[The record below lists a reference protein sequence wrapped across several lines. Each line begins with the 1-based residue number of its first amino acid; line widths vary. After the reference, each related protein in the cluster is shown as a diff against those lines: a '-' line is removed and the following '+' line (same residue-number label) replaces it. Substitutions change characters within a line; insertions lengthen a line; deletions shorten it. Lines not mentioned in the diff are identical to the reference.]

1 MALQDFKH
9 MKRDTPHKTH
19 AHLPREVASGV
30 SVFIFLIRKS
40 AAVRRTTAP
49 QRSSGRREE
58 GRAWALAGLSTAAG
72 CSQQGGGG
80 SLGELEQEPGHL
92 RSGKSG
98 WGWASCGQA
107 GVMSGVQGPGL
118 ARGHLLCPTLLG

>member
-30 SVFIFLIRKS
+30 NVFIFLIRKS

-80 SLGELEQEPGHL
+80 VWVSWSRSRGTYGQE
-92 RSGKSG
+92 S
-98 WGWASCGQA
+98 QA
-107 GVMSGVQGPGL
+107 GAGPPV
-118 ARGHLLCPTLLG
+118 ARPE